1 MLNWLFRR
9 LSREK
14 QKAFVLNALDEL
26 LTCKDSSID
35 QKTALHIIEKVSKS
49 KGNKFTAFLL
59 QDNVQ

>member
-1 MLNWLFRR
+1 MLQWLYNR

-14 QKAFVLNALDEL
+14 QKAFIIKSLEEL

-35 QKTALHIIEKVSKS
+35 QKTAIHIIESVSKS

-59 QDNVQ
+59 HDNQP